1 MKNKEI
7 IEKDNNSNEIK
18 SDSKKYFEVNVK
30 KNDDINQNNQNNN
43 EIIGPTTRRKE
54 QEKLINNGKNNYP
67 LLRKWDEYFK
77 DSKNSDN
84 LIFIYKPP
92 RIDKEKCQ
100 VNFEEINEK
109 KSLMKLNKK
118 YDFSKISK

>member
-30 KNDDINQNNQNNN
+30 KNDDINQNNHNNN

-84 LIFIYKPP
+84 LIFL
-92 RIDKEKCQ
+92 
-100 VNFEEINEK
+100 V
-109 KSLMKLNKK
+109 LVKLILKN
-118 YDFSKISK
+118 